1 MPDNSLLE
9 LDRIPTLEELRA
21 FFQKHDFTTKR
32 FVELDYDDSSA
43 ENLENLEFIKTVKD
57 ELGKYWEPLATEK
70 GLKSGSQ
77 YYADTNPLIALQ
89 NNVAEAVA
97 TAALHL
103 MQQDPEAFENAV
115 MKTLDDI
122 IEKDPENVAA
132 NAEKMLHNAVNKT
145 MDVMQYEELA
155 DIFNDAPA
163 HEDFQHNNYNN
174 YRAMDFDRKWNH
186 TRASMQTTSLEAL
199 NESAAEDEGVQDVVA
214 DTRVTVED
222 DAVLTLAQQTFWND
236 ISEEEQR
243 LLQLRMRGL
252 SQKEIAAE
260 MGYKTHSAVGK
271 KLQKLKDKFYNTSK
285 ENERETENKTDA

>member
-9 LDRIPTLEELRA
+9 LDRVPTLEELRA

-32 FVELDYDDSSA
+32 FVEIDYDDFSE
-43 ENLENLEFIKTVKD
+43 ENLENIEFMKTIED
-57 ELGKYWEPLATEK
+57 ELSKYWEPLATEK

-77 YYADTNPLIALQ
+77 YYADSNPLIALQ
-89 NNVAEAVA
+89 KNVAEAVA
-97 TAALHL
+97 TAALRL
-103 MQQDPEAFENAV
+103 MDESPEAFENAV

-155 DIFNDAPA
+155 QVFNQAPA
-163 HEDFQHNNYNN
+163 HEDFKLDNYNN

-186 TRASMQTTSLEAL
+186 TRASMQTTSLEGL
-199 NESAAEDEGVQDVVA
+199 NESATDDDSEQDVVA
-214 DTRVTVED
+214 DPRVTVED
-222 DAVLTLAQQTFWND
+222 DAVLSLAQQTFWHD

-260 MGYKTHSAVGK
+260 LGYKTHSAVGK
-271 KLQKLKDKFYNTSK
+271 KLQKLKDKFYNISK
-285 ENERETENKTDA
+285 EDTLETETKTDA